1 MSMSQGHL
9 PVGRVSWLDNSG
21 WNRLVPKAYPTYYI
35 WCPRLNAHYLIALIG
50 PLILAMNAEGP
61 CSNDLVQRLQSP
73 KMNWNSSIPQ
83 IFWPSDPFVVILNS
97 SECLRIK
104 FWYVTSNLIN
114 LIILKKNILPIFCEM
129 TLIMFW
135 FHPRIFWIHN
145 FIETFMDI
153 FWLITSKFINIKVV
167 CRWIFFFHDAGHL
180 EWDWCINFSIEPKWD
195 SRLFFWFYRYV
206 QELYLK
212 NRDLQ

>member
-1 MSMSQGHL
+1 MICKQFKAIFSKFKYLIQIFYHFRNKLLEKMSMSQGHL

-114 LIILKKNILPIFCEM
+114 LIILKKIYYQFSAK
-129 TLIMFW
+129 W
-135 FHPRIFWIHN
+135 
-145 FIETFMDI
+145 
-153 FWLITSKFINIKVV
+153 
-167 CRWIFFFHDAGHL
+167 RW
-180 EWDWCINFSIEPKWD
+180 
-195 SRLFFWFYRYV
+195 
-206 QELYLK
+206 
-212 NRDLQ
+212 